1 MAELCLGTVQ
11 LGKKYGINNQIGR
24 QPTLEESFKI
34 LDTAINNNIKAIDT
48 APGYGGSE
56 LLLGRYFKAARDKT
70 AGFKLISK
78 LRPNAVQNE
87 GKDTYTVIKKEIQ
100 GSMCRLGANKL
111 SAYLLHRAEDV
122 YNDKIVDALRRLKEE
137 GFTDHIGISIYNIEE
152 GYAALER
159 RYFDYVQMP
168 FSILDQRAAKSG
180 FLRDAKKAGMTIAAR
195 SVFLQGL
202 LLMKNEDIPECLQKA
217 LPYLKAIDKIISK
230 YGLDRFSS
238 ALGFVK
244 QEEEIDYI
252 VFGVETNAQMIEYVQ
267 TFHSVDIPKECIRE
281 LKDNINISDKTILFP
296 QCWGISAETPHH
308 LDKSVKTGGEKL
320 GGENKAFSG
329 Q

>member
-1 MAELCLGTVQ
+1 M
-11 LGKKYGINNQIGR
+11 
-24 QPTLEESFKI
+24 S
-34 LDTAINNNIKAIDT
+34 NNIKAIDT

-252 VFGVETNAQMIEYVQ
+252 VFGVETNAQMVEYVQ
-267 TFHSVDIPKECIRE
+267 TFHSVEIPKECIRE
-281 LKDNINISDKTILFP
+281 LKDTIDVSDKTILFP
-296 QCWGISAETPHH
+296 QFWNVS
-308 LDKSVKTGGEKL
+308 
-320 GGENKAFSG
+320 
-329 Q
+329 